1 MQKSDLCGD
10 AWFHAICSGAEH
22 LIEHRQLLNKI
33 NVFPVAD
40 GDTGNN
46 LSSLMHSV
54 LQYAKPAPDF
64 YQTAQSI
71 AKASLMGARGNS
83 GTIFSQFFYGFIS
96 NPPKATLSL
105 EDFCT
110 LAKQAVQSAK
120 QAVDQPINGTI
131 LSVMEEWAKSFEH
144 IKHKASTIAELI
156 HDSLSFA
163 QQALKNTT
171 GKLEALRR
179 ANVVD
184 AGAQGFVYFLE
195 GIANYLKSPI
205 TKKYAVQFSEADLF
219 DEDHAEMSLPTH
231 RYCTEALLVN
241 SELSLDEIKHQMSD
255 LGDSIVI
262 AGNLD
267 ACRLHIHTNEPQQV
281 MSRLQA
287 VARIEQQK
295 ADDMLR
301 QYQMTQHLTRKI
313 ALVTDSSADIP
324 QSFIDQH
331 QIHVIPLQLQIDQS
345 FYLDRLT
352 SNSEHIYDLMKDKDK
367 PHALTTSMP
376 NIGHTE
382 RILRQIQTHYDDVL
396 IVTIANKLSG
406 THKMLQ
412 SVAEKLAIKSVTVID
427 SIRTAGALGL
437 LVMHAAQMINENKS
451 LQEIGEKLES
461 LKWNTNLFVAVDDL
475 QYMLRSGRLSKM
487 KGYFAKALKLK
498 PIISMDPQGNCVV
511 AGKAFG
517 FRMALNK
524 LIQIAQD
531 KQSQLIHYAVLYTDN
546 KGIAE
551 HLAKKLERVIGR
563 PPSYIMSVSAVI
575 GVHAGPGCVAVALM
589 SNSDD

>member
-1 MQKSDLCGD
+1 VRKSDLCGD

-120 QAVDQPINGTI
+120 QAVDQPISGTI
-131 LSVMEEWAKSFEH
+131 LSVMEEWAKSFEQL
-144 IKHKASTIAELI
+144 KNKTTTIAELV
-156 HDSLSFA
+156 HGSLSFA
-163 QQALKNTT
+163 QPALRNTT
-171 GKLEALRR
+171 EKLEALRR

-205 TKKYAVQFSEADLF
+205 TKKYAVQFSEVDLF
-219 DEDHAEMSLPTH
+219 DEDHSEMSIPTH
-231 RYCTEALLVN
+231 RYCTEALLIN
-241 SELSLDEIKHQMSD
+241 SELSLDEIKHQMGD

-301 QYQMTQHLTRKI
+301 QYQMTQHLTSKI

-324 QSFIDQH
+324 QSFIDEH

-352 SNSEHIYDLMKDKDK
+352 SNSEHIYDLMKDKQ
-367 PHALTTSMP
+367 HALTTSMP

-382 RILRQIQTHYDDVL
+382 RILKQIKTHYDDIL

-406 THKMLQ
+406 THKMLK
-412 SVAEKLAIKSVTVID
+412 SVVEKLEIKSVSVID
-427 SIRTAGALGL
+427 SVRTAGALGL
-437 LVMHAAQMINENKS
+437 LVMHAAKMIKENNS
-451 LQEIGEKLES
+451 LQEINEKLES
-461 LKWNTNLFVAVDDL
+461 LKSNTNLFVAVDDL
-475 QYMLRSGRLSKM
+475 QYMLRSGRISKM

-498 PIISMDPQGNCVV
+498 PIISMDAQGNGVV
-511 AGKAFG
+511 IGKVFG

-524 LIQIAQD
+524 LIQITQE
-531 KQSQLIHYAVLYTDN
+531 KKSQLMDYAVLYTDN

-551 HLAKKLERVIGR
+551 HLAKKLERSIGR
-563 PPSYIMSVSAVI
+563 PPNYIMSVSAVI
-575 GVHAGPGCVAVALM
+575 GIHAGPGCVAVALM
-589 SNSDD
+589 SNPDD